1 MVARFKNLEE
11 VIMSFL
17 SARITVPHEVN
28 LEELATLLGANTTSM
43 GTNVKYYPATGL
55 LKKTPA
61 SVKASHKLYGELEIH
76 QFALGSKTELQT
88 NYFHSKAYTKAEY
101 EAENARGLFANSK
114 REKFKELAGKED
126 MYCDQ
131 LEEALT
137 QTFKD
142 MGLE

>member
-1 MVARFKNLEE
+1 MGY
-11 VIMSFL
+11 L
-17 SARITVPHEVN
+17 SARITIPREVN
-28 LEELATLLGANTTSM
+28 LEELATLLGANTTGM
-43 GTNVKYYPATGL
+43 GTNVRYYPETGL

-61 SVKASHKLYGELEIH
+61 SVKASHNLYGELEIH
-76 QFALGSKTELQT
+76 QYTLGSKVELQT
-88 NYFHSKAYTKAEY
+88 NYYHSKAYTKAEI

-131 LEEALT
+131 LNDALT